1 MMGSHQSCRFHGWVL
16 GFTVVAVVGAG
27 GGGGEKNGGPVAIP

>member
-16 GFTVVAVVGAG
+16 GFTVVMVVEAG
-27 GGGGEKNGGPVAIP
+27 GGAKNGGTVAIP